1 MNPSATKSGRDQMDP
16 KECDTIAPAGT
27 KYPSSRQTPSFS
39 SSSSL
44 SSSSSSLGS
53 SYFPDD
59 SPRSPATPLRFKGV
73 PFSWEQ
79 LPGIPK
85 KLQSHKKKESIK
97 LLPLPP
103 PATSPTSKKFN
114 FEDMLTRKKASS
126 AASESFRKDP
136 FFAAL
141 VECSKDDH
149 DHDQESASSFWTGA
163 KVTRSISD
171 RFGFINLYA
180 SCKKT
185 CAVSESIVYLPRS
198 SRTANYGLINRRSR
212 LN

>member
-1 MNPSATKSGRDQMDP
+1 MDSSSTQSGRDQMAP
-16 KECDTIAPAGT
+16 KECDNIIPAT
-27 KYPSSRQTPSFS
+27 KCPPSRRSPSFS
-39 SSSSL
+39 S

-59 SPRSPATPLRFKGV
+59 SPLSPATPLRFSGV
-73 PFSWEQ
+73 PFSWEH

-85 KLQSHKKKESIK
+85 KLQNHKKKESIK

-103 PATSPTSKKFN
+103 PVTPPISKKN
-114 FEDMLTRKKASS
+114 NLEDMLTRKKPSG
-126 AASESFRKDP
+126 AAESFRKDP

-141 VECSKDDH
+141 VKCSKDD
-149 DHDQESASSFWTGA
+149 DQESASNFWSGA

-171 RFGFINLYA
+171 RFGFISLYG
-180 SCKKT
+180 SCKRT

-198 SRTANYGLINRRSR
+198 SRTANYGLINRHAR
-212 LN
+212 

>member
-1 MNPSATKSGRDQMDP
+1 MAP
-16 KECDTIAPAGT
+16 KECDTIIPAAN
-27 KYPSSRQTPSFS
+27 KYPSSGRRTPSFS

-44 SSSSSSLGS
+44 SSSSSSVLGS
-53 SYFPDD
+53 SYYPD
-59 SPRSPATPLRFKGV
+59 SPLSPATPLRFSGV
-73 PFSWEQ
+73 PFSWEH

-85 KLQSHKKKESIK
+85 KLQNHKKKESIK

-103 PATSPTSKKFN
+103 PATPPATSKKYN
-114 FEDMLTRKKASS
+114 LKAPGG
-126 AASESFRKDP
+126 AAQSFPKDP

-141 VECSKDDH
+141 VECSKDADAGDDH
-149 DHDQESASSFWTGA
+149 DHQESASGFWTGA

-171 RFGFINLYA
+171 RFGFINLYT

-198 SRTANYGLINRRSR
+198 SRTATYGLISRRSR
-212 LN
+212 